1 MFLYLNDLFPPP
13 TLASTPT
20 PHPTL
25 LSIIQNQY
33 IRLQTDERI
42 NCINSFSRKTDSLH
56 GQQHLTE
63 WFFFLYGLVHGGLQ
77 MGRRCLEGNCDCCP
91 VWLSGCKHH
100 TCCWRSTW
108 DVFLLCF
115 KGMFGSLGDTP
126 IHPGLLM
133 KNKSVWL
140 EFNLQN
146 SEFCTIKQFKKERLY
161 VVLCTFLVITKTC
174 CFFSLSFFFLETF
187 WRIFADEEWSLQQWH
202 GSQFPLRHRC

>member
-1 MFLYLNDLFPPP
+1 MDNNISP
-13 TLASTPT
+13 
-20 PHPTL
+20 
-25 LSIIQNQY
+25 N
-33 IRLQTDERI
+33 
-42 NCINSFSRKTDSLH
+42 
-56 GQQHLTE
+56 G
-63 WFFFLYGLVHGGLQ
+63 FFFCMGLFMAGSKWGG
-77 MGRRCLEGNCDCCP
+77 GDCCP

-187 WRIFADEEWSLQQWH
+187 WRVFADEEWSLQEWH
-202 GSQFPLRHRC
+202 GSQFPLRHRCKKSNPAFILCAQSIFILVKLLVCCNVQV